1 MITQISAHQVAK
13 ATIEGPFEYGSHDL
27 NGRYQRIRLY
37 DAEGRETG
45 MISIH
50 FDDGAKPLPATE
62 AER

>member
-37 DAEGRETG
+37 DAEGRETAV
-45 MISIH
+45 ISLH
-50 FDDGAKPLPATE
+50 LDDGAKPLPTTE
-62 AER
+62 EAR